1 MRGGV
6 PGVTSGAFTGPRFLH
21 GDTAAVFRASQVAPL
36 RLRFQRGGSAAV
48 FRASGVTPLLFLVWW
63 SSDIIRLTLLFVV
76 ACDGSRWARCVW
88 LS

>member
-1 MRGGV
+1 MLEARGSAAV
-6 PGVTSGAFTGPRFLH
+6 FWASRVAPLRLRFLN
-21 GDTAAVFRASQVAPL
+21 GDTAAVFRASGVAPL
-36 RLRFQRGGSAAV
+36 M
-48 FRASGVTPLLFLVWW
+48 FLVWW